1 MVLALDEVEA
11 PNMVWMQDAADAGTL
26 GQPEPTSLGW
36 LLRDFPPLATPDALN
51 PILANLKSATVRQGA
66 NG

>member
-1 MVLALDEVEA
+1 
-11 PNMVWMQDAADAGTL
+11 MVWMQDAADAWTL

-36 LLRDFPPLATPDALN
+36 LLRDFQPLATPDALN
-51 PILANLKSATVRQGA
+51 PILANLKSAIVRQGA